1 MESAPGFAEV
11 LDANSGND
19 QALNDA
25 DIIDF
30 IGKVMPPLSD
40 QTFRIAT
47 YITAFEDHDALVQC
61 LQCLQQQ
68 DYPIELT
75 FIVDNSKSPLLQ
87 SSDGLIV
94 EHHPE
99 NIGVAGGLKR
109 AIAWAIQ
116 EKFDFLWAFDQDST
130 PDDPTLLRTLIAL
143 YKQEQ
148 HPSSPLGIVAPLPLD
163 LETNQPIHGENWV
176 RYHFEEPAGVQ
187 DDKLFY
193 DCDVLITSGS
203 LISIDAAKNSPPPL
217 ESLFLDA
224 ADWLYCL
231 GLRRKGYR
239 IVVSKTAI
247 LKHQLGNS
255 HKVLCPVSQ
264 QTISTYTCSALRYYY
279 SARNHTYFATR
290 MASSRYRLHAIK
302 SRLVAL
308 KQNLGHIGFYESAPR
323 RKKAYAY
330 LRGTFDGLIG
340 RLGRTW

>member
-1 MESAPGFAEV
+1 
-11 LDANSGND
+11 
-19 QALNDA
+19 
-25 DIIDF
+25 
-30 IGKVMPPLSD
+30 MPPLLD
-40 QTFRIAT
+40 QPFRIAT

-61 LQCLQQQ
+61 LQCLKQQ

-87 SSDGLIV
+87 SSDGLII

-109 AIAWAIQ
+109 AIDWAIQ
-116 EKFDFLWAFDQDST
+116 QKFDFLWAFDQDST
-130 PDDPTLLRTLIAL
+130 PDDPTLLRTLVTL

-163 LETNQPIHGENWV
+163 LKTNQPIHGGNWV
-176 RYHFEEPAGVQ
+176 RYYFEEPVGIQ

-224 ADWLYCL
+224 VDWLYCL
-231 GLRRKGYR
+231 DLRRKGYR

-255 HKVLCPVSQ
+255 HQVLCPVSQ
-264 QTISTYTCSALRYYY
+264 QIISTHTCSALRYYY
-279 SARNHTYFATR
+279 SSRNHTYFATR
-290 MASSRYRLHAIK
+290 MAPSKYRIQAIK

-308 KQNLGHIGFYESAPR
+308 KQNLRHIRFYESSPR
-323 RKKAYAY
+323 KKKAYAY